1 MGSTKHKK
9 KLKKRSAFVAKK
21 QKKQPL
27 AGNRSRRRSGTF
39 RNYFFPAFLCL
50 VILACIGFL
59 GLMGYRT
66 VTASEFF
73 DVKRV
78 DVCGVSRASKEDI
91 ERIVTSQTQHLGV
104 WNADLIDLKAKIE
117 KLTFVRSA
125 AVSRVLPNGI
135 RVGIVERQPQAI
147 VSLSSGDFLID
158 ENGDIITAAKKG
170 EDQMPLVIRG
180 WDEAKTEKAL
190 KDNQQR
196 MKLYQKMIADWNN
209 FQLSKRVKEVN
220 LSDMQDP
227 KAVIE
232 DSGTDIP
239 VALAKDNFAKSLK
252 AAIEAVAGKGQK
264 IKSVDSSGVYPII
277 EYMGN

>member
-1 MGSTKHKK
+1 MAST
-9 KLKKRSAFVAKK
+9 KLKKKTFVAKK
-21 QKKQPL
+21 RKKPS
-27 AGNRSRRRSGTF
+27 AITRRSRTASSGL
-39 RNYFFPAFLCL
+39 REYVFPAIICV
-50 VILACIGFL
+50 VILGCIGFL
-59 GLMGYRT
+59 GVMGYRT

-78 DVCGVSRASKEDI
+78 DVRGVTRASKDDVDK
-91 ERIVTSQTQHLGV
+91 IVTAETQRSGV
-104 WNADLIDLKAKIE
+104 WNADLIDIKAKIE

-135 RVGIVERQPQAI
+135 RVGIVERQPQAV
-147 VSLSSGDFLID
+147 VSLSAGDFLVD

-170 EDQMPLVIRG
+170 DDINAVTIRG
-180 WDEAKTEKAL
+180 WDESKTEKAL

-196 MKLYQKMIADWNN
+196 MKLYQKMMTDWND

-220 LSDMQDP
+220 LSDMQEP
-227 KAVIE
+227 KAIIE
-232 DSGTDIP
+232 DSGSKII

-264 IKSVDSSGVYPII
+264 IKSVDSAGVYPVI
-277 EYMGN
+277 EYIGN